1 MYRFCFSLEYL
12 SFQYRDNMLQLSY
25 GKGENR
31 FNLLQRYSFNLV
43 LRIMKFY
50 KPKQAIF
57 DTRFHVWVLKVDLG
71 LQIPHTL

>member
-31 FNLLQRYSFNLV
+31 FNLLQRYTFNLV

-57 DTRFHVWVLKVDLG
+57 KTRFHVWVLKVDLG